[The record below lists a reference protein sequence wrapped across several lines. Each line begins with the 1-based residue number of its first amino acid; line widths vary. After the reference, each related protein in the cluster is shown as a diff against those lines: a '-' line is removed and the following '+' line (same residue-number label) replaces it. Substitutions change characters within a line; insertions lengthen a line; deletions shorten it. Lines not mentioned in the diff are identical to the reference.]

1 MHISLTEKV
10 SIWIPLTAKDKVWR
24 SHTRNA
30 YLQYPVYGRYLVVE
44 VGRKTW
50 WVVLGKIDEG
60 VVESPRPKD
69 LRGPDER
76 ILDLHVHGRAEGLG
90 TARYF
95 CHYRRARAHAASM
108 NLNEQLLFLPCLMS
122 PIYFDGPSSY
132 VEELD
137 AQGSRRCSSF

>member
-10 SIWIPLTAKDKVWR
+10 SIWIPLTAKYKVWR

-30 YLQYPVYGRYLVVE
+30 YLQYPVHGRYLVVE
-44 VGRKTW
+44 IGRKIC
-50 WVVLGKIDEG
+50 WVVFGKIDEG
-60 VVESPRPKD
+60 VLESPTPRPED
-69 LRGPDER
+69 FRSSDER
-76 ILDLHVHGRAEGLG
+76 ILDLYVHGRAEGL
-90 TARYF
+90 
-95 CHYRRARAHAASM
+95 HATSM
-108 NLNEQLLFLPCLMS
+108 NLNKELLFLPCLMS